1 MNNIQIFL
9 AVNFVIAFVCL
20 ARVLRNFVRNKE
32 KITLADFVGWVIA
45 CSVPV
50 INWVAFGLVIKDML
64 ENIVVWEPKQEPQT
78 PVHVHAPGMME
89 YAYDAYKSNIPWQR
103 WETDSGTNGQT
114 WTHCVT
120 HPSWHPDVNFRR
132 KQK

>member
-9 AVNFVIAFVCL
+9 AVNFAIAFICFTGQ
-20 ARVLRNFVRNKE
+20 LRHFIRNKN
-32 KITLADFVGWVIA
+32 KILLADLVGWFIVFSI
-45 CSVPV
+45 PV
-50 INWVAFGLVIKDML
+50 INWVALWLVAKDVL
-64 ENIVVWEPKQEPQT
+64 ETIVVWEPKQEPQT